1 MKTYLSNI
9 EKKTLE
15 NTDYRRVL
23 FTSHYMQLVV
33 MNLQPGDEIG
43 NEIHGLDQFIRVEQ
57 GTAKLILHNTDE
69 RELLAEH
76 VIIIPAGTWHNL
88 INTGED
94 ELKLYT
100 IYAHPEHKDG
110 LVQPTKADEKEV
122 HFDGETSLGCE
133 CKGGPEC
140 DCGSHK

>member
-57 GTAKLILHNTDE
+57 GTAKLILNNTE
-69 RELLAEH
+69 ESELPAENA
-76 VIIIPAGTWHNL
+76 VIIPAGTWHNL
-88 INTGED
+88 INEGKE

-110 LVQPTKADEKEV
+110 LVQPTKSDEKEV
-122 HFDGETSLGCE
+122 HFDGVTSLGCE
-133 CKGGPEC
+133 CGPNC
-140 DCGSHK
+140 NCSK